1 MAYPSSGT
9 GGQGNVSWSI
19 VDPIKSLTLCYL
31 AIFVIKLAVV
41 GMQFMLSNLF
51 LQTRP
56 HLFHKAFQDHSEY
69 WGILS
74 FLKPKLIAPT

>member
-1 MAYPSSGT
+1 MAYQSSGI
-9 GGQGNVSWSI
+9 GGQGIVSWGS
-19 VDPIKSLTLCYL
+19 VDPIKFLTFCYL
-31 AIFVIKLAVV
+31 ATFVIKLAVV

-51 LQTRP
+51 LQTHP

-74 FLKPKLIAPT
+74 FLIAPT